1 MRIHISSKRE
11 ILSRL
16 FQKSCGINVIGYEN
30 PESESTGCRLVRSA
44 GEASDFHSI
53 CGSKNFAVDVGPVFI
68 AIGGEFFGMEPLYMD
83 TSA

>member
-1 MRIHISSKRE
+1 MRIHSSSKRE
-11 ILSRL
+11 ILSPL
-16 FQKSCGINVIGYEN
+16 FQKSCGINVIGSEN

-53 CGSKNFAVDVGPVFI
+53 CGLKNFAVDAGLVFI
-68 AIGGEFFGMEPLYMD
+68 AIGGGFFGMEPLFMD